1 MQRMIKNCRYVLAL
15 RYSCASHTITIH
27 HSSMGC
33 THNCQGATADFI
45 LADEGFLEA
54 ADKDNV
60 PFVP

>member
-1 MQRMIKNCRYVLAL
+1 MIKDSRYVLAL
-15 RYSCASHTITIH
+15 RYSFTSHTITVH

-33 THNCQGATADFI
+33 THYCQVATTDCI